1 MKYRKIYDLSYANK
15 IKEYSIKNNRTFTYY
30 IETMGCA
37 LNENDS
43 MKYMGILE
51 QAGMTR
57 TSIIDNANVIVF
69 NTCAVRENAEDKLFG
84 RIGMLKKQK
93 KTSKEC
99 IICVVGCMSEQNHV
113 IDKIKKSYPFIDIA
127 LGTKAMDIFTEKLYK
142 CITDRVKTRDNTIGE
157 GLLLEEVPIV
167 YQDKYRAS
175 VSIIYGCNNF
185 CSYCIV
191 PYVRGR
197 ERSRMPEDIIK
208 DIEKLAKDG
217 YKEITLL
224 GQNVNSYGN
233 DFSDEYLNYNF
244 VSLLK
249 DISKIDGIDIIKF
262 VSPHPKDFSDELIEH
277 IAENNKISRLIHL
290 PLQSGSTK
298 ILSAMNR
305 KYTKEQYLALAIKM
319 KEKIKDIAFS
329 TDIIVGFPGE
339 SEKDFEDT
347 LDVVRTIGF
356 DMIYMFCYSIRRGT
370 RAEKMPNQIEESIKV
385 NRLETLKKVYEEI
398 LNSKNDEK
406 IGTVE
411 NILVEGKSKN
421 NDLKYTGR
429 TKDNKVVIFDAF
441 KEDVGKILK
450 IKIVE
455 NNKWYLT
462 GEIQR

>member
-1 MKYRKIYDLSYANK
+1 MKYRKIYDSNYANK
-15 IKEYSIKNNRTFTYY
+15 IKKYLEDNNKNFTYY

-51 QAGMTR
+51 QAGLSR
-57 TSIIDNANVIVF
+57 TSQIEDANVVVF

-93 KTSKEC
+93 KTSKDC
-99 IICVVGCMSEQNHV
+99 IVCVVGCMTEQEHV
-113 IDKIKKSYPFIDIA
+113 ITKIKKSYPFIDIA
-127 LGTKAMDIFTEKLYK
+127 IGTKAMDIFAEKLYS
-142 CITDRVKTRDNTIGE
+142 CIVNKIKTRDNTIGE
-157 GLLLEEVPIV
+157 AYLLEETPIV

-208 DIEKLAKDG
+208 DVQKLASDG

-233 DFSDEYLNYNF
+233 DFSDQLSGYNF

-262 VSPHPKDFSDELIEH
+262 VSPHPKDFSDELIEY
-277 IAENNKISRLIHL
+277 IAKDSKISRLIHL

-298 ILSAMNR
+298 ILASMNR
-305 KYTKEQYLALAIKM
+305 KYTKEQYITLANKM
-319 KEKIKDIAFS
+319 KDNIKDIAFS

-339 SEKDFEDT
+339 TEEDFEDT

-356 DMIYMFCYSIRRGT
+356 DMIYMFCYSIRKGT
-370 RAEKMPNQIEESIKV
+370 RAEKMPNQIDEKIKV
-385 NRLETLKKVYEEI
+385 DRLERLKAVYEEI
-398 LNSKNDEK
+398 LNNKNDEK
-406 IGTVE
+406 VGTIE
-411 NILVEGKSKN
+411 EILVEGKSKN

-429 TKDNKVVIFDAF
+429 TKDNKVVIFDATE
-441 KEDVGKILK
+441 KDIGNILK